1 MARTYAQVTVDIWED
16 PDWLALSQGAQRL
29 YLLLLCQ
36 KKLSLIGLL
45 PYTPAR
51 WARFAPDTDVADVE
65 AAVAELEAG
74 RFVVIDRETEE
85 LLIRTFV
92 RHDITKVSKGATNSK
107 LLKGMWSAWGAIES
121 AELKRVVL
129 REIPDAVWSAERCTP
144 PERALQMRSDSVNRF
159 SESIGESIHGIGSDA
174 PPDQAPRKPRS
185 RRIDS
190 VNRTNESIHRT
201 DSPASCN
208 LHPATQSADYKQPG
222 NSRGDEAH
230 EAAAEDHP
238 DRLSDTERQDRL
250 DAAIE
255 VLVERELERNPTRN
269 GNRQRH
275 ADAVRRGKRRD
286 HHLAGHQALVTDP
299 TLTPSELAD
308 LLEPPSTK
316 PDREPDPE
324 AVASAE
330 RIRKAE
336 AETARRLAEQRQEPP
351 DPELNLSGVSAARSM
366 LPPRLRL
373 VEGA

>member
-1 MARTYAQVTVDIWED
+1 LRGRRRPRSCWAGVDATVSDLPRRQAPQRQAQHRRHRRLPVRDLRARAHSEGRGRQPAPPRDVGGGNEAEGWLMARTYAQVTVDIWED

-29 YLLLLCQ
+29 YLLLHCQ
-36 KKLSLIGLL
+36 KKLSLNGLL

-208 LHPATQSADYKQPG
+208 LHPATQ
-222 NSRGDEAH
+222 
-230 EAAAEDHP
+230 
-238 DRLSDTERQDRL
+238 
-250 DAAIE
+250 
-255 VLVERELERNPTRN
+255 
-269 GNRQRH
+269 
-275 ADAVRRGKRRD
+275 
-286 HHLAGHQALVTDP
+286 
-299 TLTPSELAD
+299 
-308 LLEPPSTK
+308 
-316 PDREPDPE
+316 
-324 AVASAE
+324 
-330 RIRKAE
+330 
-336 AETARRLAEQRQEPP
+336 
-351 DPELNLSGVSAARSM
+351 
-366 LPPRLRL
+366 
-373 VEGA
+373 